1 MKRSV
6 SVVIDLTS
14 DHESTDSPSLME
26 YPNSP
31 DAQCYSDFLT
41 ELERADANLASQSTF
56 TTDSDDDV
64 EESDSFIENP
74 PTPSEDPTF
83 DISVR
88 EESESSEEADDEPE
102 VLRNLR
108 AWEEIYIEPAALRD
122 LRAWR
127 DHAHRYFRY
136 GDSLCQQLDKL
147 LHIERIAERD
157 ELMELGVKVDNTGYM
172 YFPNV

>member
-14 DHESTDSPSLME
+14 DHESTDSPSFME

-83 DISVR
+83 DVSVR
-88 EESESSEEADDEPE
+88 EESDSSDSD
-102 VLRNLR
+102 
-108 AWEEIYIEPAALRD
+108 EEIYMEPAALRD

-136 GDSLCQQLDKL
+136 GNSLCQQLDKL
-147 LHIERIAERD
+147 LHLERIAERD
-157 ELMELGVKVDNTGYM
+157 QLVELGVKVDNTGYM